1 MRCCKK
7 ILVICFVVVAIQF
20 SFSQERTLGTWK
32 MFLPY
37 GNSLGL
43 CNAGDKVFNACN
55 KSLFSYEIATGT
67 IQIYDKANGLSDVG
81 IKTINYD
88 LSSNVLAVAYTN
100 SNIDLIYNGT
110 DVYNIPDIKN
120 KSTSGSISINSFS
133 FYNGNAYVSTDL
145 GISVID
151 LSRKEISNTYVIGST
166 GSPTKVFATST
177 DGTTIYAAT
186 DDGVKHALLSST
198 NLQDFNSWTLYN
210 SAQNLPTKKA
220 SFVGALNSKVY
231 AVINGSTCDTLFE
244 FNGTSWSALYFD
256 PQHTIQSLLTVNSNL
271 YFSEWGSSGSSS
283 KNGKVDA
290 AGTVSFLNGS
300 FGAPNGW
307 FESSGFAWTTELYG
321 GLYKNAVGNTERI
334 LPDGP
339 GSAAVFDVDAVDGV
353 LNVAPGG
360 TTDSWEYTWNSDGF
374 FVYKNSQWKTT
385 NQYSFAPLASYSDIL
400 CTATCKGRNKTY
412 FGSFLSGLIEVDNN
426 TGNINLYDKWNSNG
440 ILEGATGDTQR
451 TKISAMVSDRKGNLW
466 IGNAG
471 ATKPIKLITS
481 DGTWKQFGL
490 PYAFD
495 LMKKIVVD
503 QNNQLWAP
511 IRRGGEGILVW
522 SYNETI
528 DDQSDDKSRL
538 LHSGIGQGGL
548 PDDLVYSI
556 AEDKDG
562 NMWVGTNAGIA
573 VYYCP
578 GSVLTTNGCDAD
590 QIKVERDGY
599 VGYLFGTEQVRA
611 IAVDAANRK
620 WIGTSNGL
628 WLISADGKTEL
639 LKFTVDNSPLPN
651 NQITDIAIDEKTG
664 EVFIGTIGGLV
675 SYQGDAIADCSDCD
689 AAFVYPNPV
698 KPDYDGPIAIKG
710 LAENAYVKITDVAGT
725 LIFQGK
731 ANGCQMIWNGKGYN
745 GNRAKSG
752 VYLVF
757 SSTDLGKEKRVGK
770 ILLMN

>member
-7 ILVICFVVVAIQF
+7 FLAICFVVTAIQF
-20 SFSQERTLGTWK
+20 SFSQERALGTWK

-37 GNSLGL
+37 GNSQGL
-43 CNAGDKVFNACN
+43 CNAGDKVFNASV
-55 KSLFSYEIATGT
+55 KSIFSYEIATGT

-88 LSSNVLAVAYTN
+88 LSTNVLAVAYTN

-151 LSRKEISNTYVIGST
+151 LSKKEISNTYVIGST
-166 GSPTKVFATST
+166 GSPTKVFSTSI
-177 DGTTIYAAT
+177 DGTNIYAAT
-186 DDGVKHALLSST
+186 DDGVKHAFLSSP

-210 SAQNLPTKKA
+210 TVQNLPAKKA
-220 SFVGALNSKVY
+220 SFVAALNGKVY
-231 AVINGSTCDTLFE
+231 AVINGATCDTLFE
-244 FNGTSWSALYFD
+244 FNGTSWSALYYD
-256 PQHTIQSLLTVNSNL
+256 PQHTIRSLLTVNDNL
-271 YFSEWGSSGSSS
+271 YFSEWGSGGASS

-290 AGTVSFLNGS
+290 SGTVSFLSGS
-300 FGAPNGW
+300 FGGPNGW
-307 FESSGFAWTTELYG
+307 FESSGVAWTTELYG
-321 GLYKNAVGNTERI
+321 GLYKTTVGNSERI

-339 GSAAVFDVDAVDGV
+339 GSAAVFDIDVVDGV
-353 LNVAPGG
+353 LNVAPGAVD
-360 TTDSWEYTWNSDGF
+360 DSWSFLWNDHGF
-374 FVYKNSQWKTT
+374 FVYKDNKWKQT
-385 NQYSFAPLASYSDIL
+385 NKYSFPPMSNYTDII
-400 CTATCKGRNKTY
+400 CTARDKGNKTY
-412 FGSFLSGLIEVDNN
+412 FGSFLSGLIEVDN
-426 TGNINLYDKWNSNG
+426 TSGEIKLYDKWNS
-440 ILEGATGDTQR
+440 ILEGAQGDTQR
-451 TKISAMVSDRKGNLW
+451 TKISCLTTDKSGNVW
-466 IGNAG
+466 IANAG
-471 ATKPIKLITS
+471 APKAIKMITPE
-481 DGTWKQFGL
+481 GTWKQFTV
-490 PYAFD
+490 PYASQA
-495 LMKKIVVD
+495 MKKVIVD
-503 QNNQLWAP
+503 QNSQLWTPMRSSNA
-511 IRRGGEGILVW
+511 GLMVW
-522 SYNETI
+522 SCNGTF
-528 DDQSDDKSRL
+528 DDPSDDVSRL
-538 LHSGIGQGGL
+538 LITGGGSGGL
-548 PDDLVYSI
+548 PDANVFCV

-562 NMWVGTNAGIA
+562 NIWAGTNAGIG
-573 VYYCP
+573 VFYCP
-578 GSVLTTNGCDAD
+578 GSVLTANGCDAD

-664 EVFIGTIGGLV
+664 EIFIGTIEGLV
-675 SYQGDAIADCSDCD
+675 SYQGDAIADCTDCD

-725 LIFQGK
+725 LIYQGK

-770 ILLMN
+770 ILLLN